1 MLHPWLLH
9 PEPLPLQ
16 LSTADLYP
24 AGDTQTHFLLSLCG
38 ISGSWCSQG
47 LFEPSEHLWQEWGL
61 ILNMN
66 SPLLLS
72 YWAFCFAFGYGVSP
86 HSSTLRVSYANA
98 VGALGERAEQ

>member
-61 ILNMN
+61 ILNVIT
-66 SPLLLS
+66 PLLLS
-72 YWAFCFAFGYGVSP
+72 GWGLLF
-86 HSSTLRVSYANA
+86 
-98 VGALGERAEQ
+98 ALG